1 LEHHGGCLMSNDRF
15 KTLHDLIE
23 QAKLLG
29 GKERIEKQHKQGK
42 LTARERIELLLD
54 PNSFVETDMF
64 VTHRSTDFGME
75 KRKILGDG
83 VVTGYGTIDGRL
95 VFIFSQDF
103 TSWGGALG
111 EMFALKVCKIMDHAL
126 EVGAPVIGLNDCG
139 GARIQEGVSSLGGYG
154 DIFWRNVIA
163 SGVIPQISAI
173 LGPCAGGA
181 VYSPVV
187 TDFTFMIDQ
196 SNMFITGPDVI
207 KAVTGEEV
215 THQEL
220 GGAMVHNT
228 RSGVA
233 QFIAKDEN
241 ECMEMIK
248 KLLSY
253 LPSNNLEDPPRIDTG
268 DDPNRVNEA
277 LDTIIPDVPTKPY
290 DIKEIIRKVVDLGDF
305 FEVHPFFAQNAVVG
319 FARLNGYS
327 VGIVANQPNYLA
339 GTLDINA
346 SDKIARFVRFCD
358 AFNIPVVT
366 FMDVPGF
373 LPGTAQEWGG
383 IIRHGAKILYA
394 YAEAT
399 VPLITVIT
407 RKGYGGAY
415 VVMGSKHLKADQV
428 FAWPMSEIAVMGA
441 EGAANIIFR
450 REIKAAKDPEA
461 MRQQKIE
468 EFRKTFCNPYIAA
481 AKGFIDAVIEP
492 KNTRPVLIKAL
503 EMLNGKRE
511 SLPPKKHGNIPL

>member
-1 LEHHGGCLMSNDRF
+1 MSNDRF
-15 KTLHDLIE
+15 KELAEKIE
-23 QAKLLG
+23 AAKLLG
-29 GKERIEKQHKQGK
+29 GKERIERQHKQGK

-54 PNSFVETDMF
+54 PNSFTETDMF
-64 VTHRSTDFGME
+64 VTHRSTDLGME

-126 EVGAPVIGLNDCG
+126 EVGAPVIGLNDSG

-173 LGPCAGGA
+173 MGPCAGGA

-187 TDFTFMIDQ
+187 TDFTLMVDKT

-220 GGAMVHNT
+220 GGAMVHNA

-241 ECMEMIK
+241 ECMEMVK

-253 LPSNNLEDPPRIDTG
+253 LPSNNLEDPPIIDTG
-268 DDPNRVNEA
+268 DDPNRVNEE
-277 LDTIIPDVPTKPY
+277 LDTFIPDIPTKPY
-290 DIKEIIRKVVDLGDF
+290 DMKEIIRKVVDLGDF

-319 FARLNGYS
+319 FARLNGRS
-327 VGIVANQPNYLA
+327 VGIVANQPNFLA
-339 GTLDINA
+339 GQA
-346 SDKIARFVRFCD
+346 S
-358 AFNIPVVT
+358 
-366 FMDVPGF
+366 
-373 LPGTAQEWGG
+373 
-383 IIRHGAKILYA
+383 
-394 YAEAT
+394 
-399 VPLITVIT
+399 
-407 RKGYGGAY
+407 
-415 VVMGSKHLKADQV
+415 
-428 FAWPMSEIAVMGA
+428 
-441 EGAANIIFR
+441 
-450 REIKAAKDPEA
+450 
-461 MRQQKIE
+461 
-468 EFRKTFCNPYIAA
+468 
-481 AKGFIDAVIEP
+481 
-492 KNTRPVLIKAL
+492 KNR
-503 EMLNGKRE
+503 
-511 SLPPKKHGNIPL
+511 